1 MPTGRIA
8 RSARIAVIPIGLA
21 GRSLAGRIRVWRG
34 ADPLETWAQV
44 REANADSLRDSLGA
58 LKGGALKAGQ
68 LLSTVDSL
76 FPADPDRTW
85 ESALTQLQEANPA
98 LPFADS
104 AGVLREEWGSAW
116 RSRFDEFDPV
126 PVAAASLGQV
136 FRARW
141 NGRDVAVK
149 VQYPGIREAIESDV
163 ALLAWALRAGSLVA
177 RGLVVPPVID
187 ELRSRLTDELDYV
200 READHQNQFAAA
212 YADDSD
218 VVVPRAVEATPRVLV
233 TEWLPGSPLVD
244 AVTAPDGVRNQ
255 IGQRYQRFLLSAPAR
270 VGLLHADPHPG
281 NFRVLAD
288 GRLGVL
294 DFGAVVPMPE
304 GMPESFGRLIRV
316 MLCDDPAEVDAGLH
330 REGFVRP
337 GVRIDAVRL
346 AAFLAPF
353 SEPARCETFTYS
365 PEWLRSHFTRGPDD
379 ARNPDYAIAM
389 KLTIPADQLL
399 THRVWLGCVGV
410 LSRLRSTVE
419 VAPEL
424 RRWLPG
430 FAG

>member
-233 TEWLPGSPLVD
+233 TEWLPGSP
-244 AVTAPDGVRNQ
+244 
-255 IGQRYQRFLLSAPAR
+255 
-270 VGLLHADPHPG
+270 
-281 NFRVLAD
+281 
-288 GRLGVL
+288 
-294 DFGAVVPMPE
+294 
-304 GMPESFGRLIRV
+304 
-316 MLCDDPAEVDAGLH
+316 
-330 REGFVRP
+330 
-337 GVRIDAVRL
+337 
-346 AAFLAPF
+346 
-353 SEPARCETFTYS
+353 
-365 PEWLRSHFTRGPDD
+365 
-379 ARNPDYAIAM
+379 
-389 KLTIPADQLL
+389 
-399 THRVWLGCVGV
+399 
-410 LSRLRSTVE
+410 
-419 VAPEL
+419 
-424 RRWLPG
+424 
-430 FAG
+430 